1 MERKRQREIALA
13 VVAIAVVAAA
23 AYRIQSARSVAVP
36 TQASPVTTQKPGGQ
50 AQPAKGQPG
59 FVNLDALQA
68 ARPEPIDGERNP
80 FRFRPKA
87 PPPAPVM
94 PSQASGA
101 QMPVAPVGPPP
112 PPPIALRFIS
122 RWESSRTGPIAVL
135 SDGKGLVVQGREGET
150 IEGRYRI
157 LRIGVESVELAYLDG
172 RGRQTIRLGQ

>member
-1 MERKRQREIALA
+1 MERKRQRKIALA
-13 VVAIAVVAAA
+13 VLAIGAVAVA
-23 AYRIQSARSVAVP
+23 AYRIRSTQSVTAP
-36 TQASPVTTQKPGGQ
+36 TQASAVTSQSAGGPAQQ
-50 AQPAKGQPG
+50 ASGGKAGG

-80 FRFRPKA
+80 FRFKPK
-87 PPPAPVM
+87 PPPPV
-94 PSQASGA
+94 PVAQSQASA
-101 QMPVAPVGPPP
+101 AVAPVGPPP